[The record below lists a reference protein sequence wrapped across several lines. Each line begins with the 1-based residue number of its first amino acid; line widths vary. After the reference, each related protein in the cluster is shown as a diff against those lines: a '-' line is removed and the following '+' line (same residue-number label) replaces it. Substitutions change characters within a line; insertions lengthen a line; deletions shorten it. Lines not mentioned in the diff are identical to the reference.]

1 MPRRVI
7 PIRLLIGLILS
18 AVVMTT
24 STTKGSERAISHNE
38 GNVAQ
43 EDIPKVN
50 QVKLNKVKA
59 AFIVNFMKF
68 TNWPDDAFESEQ
80 SPIRVCIIG
89 KSPVGEYLETTLKT
103 AKVHG
108 RSLLQE
114 RLEIPLRQQFTS
126 DESFESEMADFAV
139 RLTRCH
145 MIYISQDD
153 TPGVKEL
160 LGKTDLQH
168 TLVIANDVKMLAKG
182 AHLVFL
188 IKDGHVAFSAS
199 VDNINRTKLKVSS
212 KLLQL
217 AQKTK

>member
-1 MPRRVI
+1 M
-7 PIRLLIGLILS
+7 
-18 AVVMTT
+18 
-24 STTKGSERAISHNE
+24 
-38 GNVAQ
+38 
-43 EDIPKVN
+43 
-50 QVKLNKVKA
+50 
-59 AFIVNFMKF
+59 
-68 TNWPDDAFESEQ
+68 
-80 SPIRVCIIG
+80 
-89 KSPVGEYLETTLKT
+89 T

-108 RSLLQE
+108 RSLLPE

-126 DESFESEMADFAV
+126 DESFESKMADIAV
-139 RLTRCH
+139 RLARCH

-153 TPGVKEL
+153 IPGVKEL
-160 LGKTDLQH
+160 LSKTDLQH
-168 TLVIANDVKMLAKG
+168 TLVIANDVEMLAKG